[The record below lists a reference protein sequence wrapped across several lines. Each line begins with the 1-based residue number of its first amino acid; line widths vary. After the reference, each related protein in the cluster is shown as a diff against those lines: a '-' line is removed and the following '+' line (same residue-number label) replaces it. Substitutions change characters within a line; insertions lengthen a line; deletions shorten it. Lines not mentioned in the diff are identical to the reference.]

1 MFIYCR
7 RYPKDKSE
15 AEVQSVFDHWMRCNE
30 KDPSYGEMRSKMGGR
45 KMTVKRMATKME
57 WAYFAP
63 ISIDERY
70 KIPAQ

>member
-1 MFIYCR
+1 MR
-7 RYPKDKSE
+7 R
-15 AEVQSVFDHWMRCNE
+15 NE
-30 KDPSYGEMRSKMGGR
+30 KDPLYREMRSKMGGR

-63 ISIDERY
+63 ISIDECC